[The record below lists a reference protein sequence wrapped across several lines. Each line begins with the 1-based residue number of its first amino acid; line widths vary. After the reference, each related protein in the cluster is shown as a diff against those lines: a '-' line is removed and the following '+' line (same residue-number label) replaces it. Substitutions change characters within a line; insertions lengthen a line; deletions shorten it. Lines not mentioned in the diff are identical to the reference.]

1 MPPGF
6 SGLVLNVLKV
16 GTRGSALALVQTEGA
31 AAALLKIFP
40 DLLIETVRIKTTG
53 DKILDAPLS
62 KIGAKSLFT
71 KEIEEALL
79 DGKIDLAV
87 HSLKDLPTEVPSGLE
102 IGAVLEREDPR
113 DCLVANKRMSLEDLP
128 KGAKVGTSS
137 LRRAAQILALRPD
150 IRVENLRGNLD
161 TRLKKIEEGA
171 FDAIVVAQAGLTR
184 LNAKVTASPIPF
196 EEMLPAVGQGFVAIE
211 IRSDDARTKKIVEPL
226 NDGQAQIA
234 ALCERAFL
242 RTLEGG
248 CQVPIGALAIVEG
261 PQIRLEGLISSLD
274 GKIRYRDKIA
284 GAAKDCEQV
293 GINLAKKLLS
303 KGGDKILESIR
314 S

>member
-1 MPPGF
+1 M
-6 SGLVLNVLKV
+6 NVLKV
-16 GTRGSALALVQTEGA
+16 GTRGSALALIQTDGVA
-31 AAALLKIFP
+31 QALRRIFP
-40 DLLIETVRIKTTG
+40 GLSIETVRIKTTG

-79 DGKIDLAV
+79 EGKIDLAV
-87 HSLKDLPTEVPSGLE
+87 HSLKDLPTDVPAGLE
-102 IGAVLEREDPR
+102 IGAVLKREDPR
-113 DCLVANKRMSLEDLP
+113 DSLVANTRMSLNDLP
-128 KGAKVGTSS
+128 KGARVGTSS

-161 TRLKKIEEGA
+161 TRLKRIAEGA
-171 FDAIVVAQAGLTR
+171 FDAILVAQAGLTR
-184 LNAKVTASPIPF
+184 MNAKVAASPIPF
-196 EEMLPAVGQGFVAIE
+196 EEMLPAAGQGFVAIE
-211 IRSDDARTKKIVEPL
+211 IRSDDARTIKIVEPL
-226 NDGQAQIA
+226 NDSQAQIA

-248 CQVPIGALAIVEG
+248 CQVPVGALAVVEG
-261 PQIRLEGLISSLD
+261 SRIRLEGLISSLD
-274 GKIRYRDKIA
+274 GKTLYRDKIE

-293 GINLAKKLLS
+293 GINLAKILFS